1 MVIVNLSN
9 RLSKA
14 VAIAKQ
20 MTHLPLKLLKLLKL
34 LKIAR
39 VRTKCKSLLKTI
51 PRRRRT
57 KLARRKTK
65 SMRVEMVRPWK
76 KAEIR

>member
-1 MVIVNLSN
+1 MVIVNLSH

-20 MTHLPLKLLKLLKL
+20 MTHLPLKLLKL

>member
-1 MVIVNLSN
+1 M
-9 RLSKA
+9 SKA

-20 MTHLPLKLLKLLKL
+20 MTHLPLKLLKL